1 MPFVEAVRLALQTIR
16 AQKLKSAF
24 SIIGVFIGV
33 MFLIAVVSVVQGMN
47 RYMTDKFAGTILGV
61 NTFRLRQFPDVQ
73 LGNITDST
81 WRVWR
86 RRPRVTY
93 DDAQAV
99 ARGVTI
105 PVLAAWESSTR
116 AALTAGRKQAKD
128 VQVTAATEPYFDI
141 RSLRLEQGRAFTAQE
156 VEAGVPVLVLGHEL
170 ANKLFEGQDPIG
182 REVKIFQLPYRVIG
196 VVEKQGNLFGLS
208 LDKFAVAPANAPLKR
223 YVNPPRVVDALAV
236 KANSQPEMR
245 EAMAQAEA
253 MMRSR
258 RHLRPRQPDDFALE
272 TADEVLAFWGK
283 ISRVLFVALPGLVE
297 GVGIALHSL
306 RSNKWRAVLTILG
319 VAIGVMVVM
328 VIAAM
333 ISGINRSVSNI
344 FESIAPRTFLVWRF
358 FQAGVNVSDGSDDL
372 SPWRRNPPISEIEA
386 DRIALLPSVRYV
398 TRRDAS
404 SATVEFADLRLESV
418 NVAGLSAQ
426 WVEVNGGDVYPGRT
440 FTRLEDLANSPVAVI
455 NRKLEDQLFRGR
467 DPIGQS
473 IRVAGV
479 PFTVIGVYTPPPNL
493 FSGSTPPFV
502 GIPHGAFAKHVPY
515 FKGWMRLAVAPAPS
529 YSQQQAMD
537 EVVATLR
544 SLRGMKPG
552 QENTFSIVTQD
563 KLLDSWNQVTGMFFL
578 VMLVLSSIGLM
589 VGGVGVVAIMTI
601 SVTERTRE
609 IGVRKA
615 LGATRR
621 AILWQF
627 LVEAST
633 LTLVGGAA
641 GMLVGGCLAFTISRV
656 TPIPAH
662 VPVWSVVVAL
672 GASAFT
678 GIGFGLYPASRAAR
692 LDPVEALRY
701 E

>member
-1 MPFVEAVRLALQTIR
+1 
-16 AQKLKSAF
+16 
-24 SIIGVFIGV
+24 
-33 MFLIAVVSVVQGMN
+33 
-47 RYMTDKFAGTILGV
+47 MTG
-61 NTFRLRQFPDVQ
+61 
-73 LGNITDST
+73 
-81 WRVWR
+81 
-86 RRPRVTY
+86 
-93 DDAQAV
+93 
-99 ARGVTI
+99 
-105 PVLAAWESSTR
+105 
-116 AALTAGRKQAKD
+116 
-128 VQVTAATEPYFDI
+128 
-141 RSLRLEQGRAFTAQE
+141 
-156 VEAGVPVLVLGHEL
+156 
-170 ANKLFEGQDPIG
+170 LF
-182 REVKIFQLPYRVIG
+182 
-196 VVEKQGNLFGLS
+196 
-208 LDKFAVAPANAPLKR
+208 
-223 YVNPPRVVDALAV
+223 
-236 KANSQPEMR
+236 
-245 EAMAQAEA
+245 
-253 MMRSR
+253 
-258 RHLRPRQPDDFALE
+258 
-272 TADEVLAFWGK
+272 
-283 ISRVLFVALPGLVE
+283 E
-297 GVGIALHSL
+297 GVGIALDSL
-306 RSNKWRAVLTILG
+306 RGNKGRAALTILG

-333 ISGINRSVSNI
+333 ISGINKSVSGI

-358 FQAGVNVSDGSDDL
+358 FQAGVNVSDGSDES

-386 DRIALLPSVRYV
+386 DRIGQLPSVRYV
-398 TRRDAS
+398 TRRDES
-404 SATVEFADLRLESV
+404 STTVEFADQRLEAV

-467 DPIGQS
+467 DPIGHT
-473 IRVAGV
+473 IHVAGA
-479 PFTVIGVYTPPPNL
+479 PFTVIGVYTPPPSL

-515 FKGWMRLAVAPAPS
+515 FKGWMRLAVAPAPG

-563 KLLDSWNQVTGMFFL
+563 KLLDSWNRVTGMFFL

-589 VGGVGVVAIMTI
+589 VGGVGVVAIMMI

-641 GMLVGGCLAFTISRV
+641 GMLVGGGVAFAISRV
-656 TPIPAH
+656 TPIPAN
-662 VPVWSVVVAL
+662 VPLWSIAVAL
-672 GASAFT
+672 GASALT
-678 GIGFGLYPASRAAR
+678 GVGFGLYPASRAAR

>member
-1 MPFVEAVRLALQTIR
+1 
-16 AQKLKSAF
+16 
-24 SIIGVFIGV
+24 
-33 MFLIAVVSVVQGMN
+33 
-47 RYMTDKFAGTILGV
+47 MTG
-61 NTFRLRQFPDVQ
+61 
-73 LGNITDST
+73 
-81 WRVWR
+81 
-86 RRPRVTY
+86 
-93 DDAQAV
+93 
-99 ARGVTI
+99 
-105 PVLAAWESSTR
+105 
-116 AALTAGRKQAKD
+116 
-128 VQVTAATEPYFDI
+128 
-141 RSLRLEQGRAFTAQE
+141 
-156 VEAGVPVLVLGHEL
+156 
-170 ANKLFEGQDPIG
+170 LF
-182 REVKIFQLPYRVIG
+182 
-196 VVEKQGNLFGLS
+196 
-208 LDKFAVAPANAPLKR
+208 
-223 YVNPPRVVDALAV
+223 
-236 KANSQPEMR
+236 
-245 EAMAQAEA
+245 
-253 MMRSR
+253 
-258 RHLRPRQPDDFALE
+258 
-272 TADEVLAFWGK
+272 
-283 ISRVLFVALPGLVE
+283 E
-297 GVGIALHSL
+297 GVGIALDSL
-306 RSNKWRAVLTILG
+306 RGNKGRAALTILG

-333 ISGINRSVSNI
+333 ISGINKSVSGI

-358 FQAGVNVSDGSDDL
+358 FQAGVNVSDGSDES

-386 DRIALLPSVRYV
+386 DRIGQLPSVRYV
-398 TRRDAS
+398 TRRDES
-404 SATVEFADLRLESV
+404 STTVEFADQRLEAV

-467 DPIGQS
+467 DPIGHT
-473 IRVAGV
+473 IHVAGA
-479 PFTVIGVYTPPPNL
+479 PFTVIGVYTPPPSL

-563 KLLDSWNQVTGMFFL
+563 KLLDSWNRVTGMFFL

-589 VGGVGVVAIMTI
+589 VGGVGVVAIMMI

-641 GMLVGGCLAFTISRV
+641 GMLVGGGVAFAISRV
-656 TPIPAH
+656 TPIPAN
-662 VPVWSVVVAL
+662 VPLWSIAVAL
-672 GASAFT
+672 GASALT
-678 GIGFGLYPASRAAR
+678 GVGFGLYPASRAAR

>member
-1 MPFVEAVRLALQTIR
+1 
-16 AQKLKSAF
+16 
-24 SIIGVFIGV
+24 
-33 MFLIAVVSVVQGMN
+33 
-47 RYMTDKFAGTILGV
+47 MT
-61 NTFRLRQFPDVQ
+61 
-73 LGNITDST
+73 
-81 WRVWR
+81 
-86 RRPRVTY
+86 
-93 DDAQAV
+93 
-99 ARGVTI
+99 
-105 PVLAAWESSTR
+105 
-116 AALTAGRKQAKD
+116 
-128 VQVTAATEPYFDI
+128 
-141 RSLRLEQGRAFTAQE
+141 SLF
-156 VEAGVPVLVLGHEL
+156 
-170 ANKLFEGQDPIG
+170 
-182 REVKIFQLPYRVIG
+182 
-196 VVEKQGNLFGLS
+196 
-208 LDKFAVAPANAPLKR
+208 
-223 YVNPPRVVDALAV
+223 
-236 KANSQPEMR
+236 
-245 EAMAQAEA
+245 
-253 MMRSR
+253 
-258 RHLRPRQPDDFALE
+258 
-272 TADEVLAFWGK
+272 
-283 ISRVLFVALPGLVE
+283 E
-297 GVGIALHSL
+297 GVGIALDSL
-306 RSNKWRAVLTILG
+306 RSNKGRAALTILG

-333 ISGINRSVSNI
+333 ISGINKSVSGI

-358 FQAGVNVSDGSDDL
+358 FQAGVNVSDGSDES

-386 DRIALLPSVRYV
+386 DRIGQLPSVRYV
-398 TRRDAS
+398 TRRDES
-404 SATVEFADLRLESV
+404 STTVEFADQRLEAV

-467 DPIGQS
+467 DPIGHT
-473 IRVAGV
+473 IHVAGA
-479 PFTVIGVYTPPPNL
+479 PFTVIGVYTPPPSL

-515 FKGWMRLAVAPAPS
+515 FKGWMRLAVAPAPG

-563 KLLDSWNQVTGMFFL
+563 KLLDSWNRVTGMFFL

-589 VGGVGVVAIMTI
+589 VGGVGVVAIMMI

-641 GMLVGGCLAFTISRV
+641 GMLVGGGVAFAISRV
-656 TPIPAH
+656 TPIPAN
-662 VPVWSVVVAL
+662 VPLWSIAVAL
-672 GASAFT
+672 GASALT
-678 GIGFGLYPASRAAR
+678 GVGFGLYPASRAAR